1 MLKTRLDLEMLGT
14 LPEYQGLGA
23 AGMIIRW
30 GLEKA
35 DHEERVS
42 YLESSPK
49 AVSVYHRYGFQ
60 DRGRIDVTVI
70 EGVQYHNVFM
80 LRYPRKAT

>member
-1 MLKTRLDLEMLGT
+1 MLGT

-30 GLEKA
+30 GLEQA
-35 DHEERVS
+35 DGADGIL

-49 AVSVYHRYGFQ
+49 AVAVYDRYGFEYR
-60 DRGRIDVTVI
+60 DRVDVTVR
-70 EGVQYHNVFM
+70 EGVRYYNVFM
-80 LRYPRKAT
+80 VRYPRKESQ